1 MTSPGIGCEID
12 RPSPSGRVARAQ
24 SLLGAL
30 VFQLCR
36 GLARLLVRTFYRQVD
51 VVGLEHVPLR
61 GALLVAPTHPNGLV
75 DSLLILATLPRRLV
89 PVAAAPQ
96 FHWPLFGTILRLLGA
111 LPAHRRQDAARGAGR
126 QPEGNAGTLAAAV
139 ATLQKGGAI
148 LLFPEGTSHP
158 EPRLLPLKTGAAR
171 MVLGAAAS
179 ASGPLDVTLLP
190 IGLLYHRPAT
200 FRAGTALVRIGRPV
214 PFRDL
219 LDPDGTV
226 PSGAVYA
233 LTARL
238 ADALRALTI
247 QAGDRETLKL
257 LGLGE
262 ACWRAEVGTADGHPV
277 GRVAWMQEALDVARR
292 LGPDE
297 QHRLATLRHR
307 LARYRDAAA

>member
-1 MTSPGIGCEID
+1 MTNPGIGCEID
-12 RPSPSGRVARAQ
+12 RLSPSGRVARAQ

-36 GLARLLVRTFYRQVD
+36 GLARLLVRIFYRRVD
-51 VVGLEHVPLR
+51 VVGLEHVPPR
-61 GALLVAPTHPNGLV
+61 GALLVAPAHPNCLV
-75 DSLLILATLPRRLV
+75 ASLPILATRPRRMV

-111 LPAHRRQDAARGAGR
+111 LPAHRRQDAAGR

-139 ATLQKGGAI
+139 ATLQQGGAI

-171 MVLGAAAS
+171 MVLGAAVSGA
-179 ASGPLDVTLLP
+179 GPLDVTLLP

-219 LDPDGTV
+219 LDPDGPV
-226 PSGAVYA
+226 PSGAVHA
-233 LTARL
+233 LTAPL
-238 ADALRALTI
+238 ADALRPHI
-247 QAGDRETLKL
+247 YHAGPQQD
-257 LGLGE
+257 
-262 ACWRAEVGTADGHPV
+262 
-277 GRVAWMQEALDVARR
+277 
-292 LGPDE
+292 
-297 QHRLATLRHR
+297 
-307 LARYRDAAA
+307 